1 MKNLMTIEERK
12 ALGYRLKAARKEK
25 GLSQEELANIVGVK
39 VGTISK
45 YEQGDR
51 IPSFARIFDLAEAL
65 GCDSTVFMPTGEDV
79 YRLAKTSAHEFS
91 MDEYAAWLTS
101 LLYDCRPARATDDF
115 GNTIDIYTFKIGDD
129 KYSITSENLGK
140 VMLFQKEQFAQIVK
154 HFSELLR

>member
-51 IPSFARIFDLAEAL
+51 IPSFARIFDLAAVTQPFSCRL
-65 GCDSTVFMPTGEDV
+65 VKMCTVWQKHLPMS
-79 YRLAKTSAHEFS
+79 SAWTN
-91 MDEYAAWLTS
+91 MQ
-101 LLYDCRPARATDDF
+101 P
-115 GNTIDIYTFKIGDD
+115 G
-129 KYSITSENLGK
+129 
-140 VMLFQKEQFAQIVK
+140 
-154 HFSELLR
+154 